1 MPRNTSPAS
10 EFFWRRWAAIRD
22 WDTLDRLVAAIPSGY
37 WTSYGALAEVLG
49 TGARVVGTRLSTHGG
64 PGAYRVLRAD
74 GSVSAGF
81 HWSDGRETRT
91 VREILESEGVEFTG
105 SGRARPGHRLGAAD
119 LEDLLDIAAATEN
132 EEGE

>member
-1 MPRNTSPAS
+1 MRKWVVIS
-10 EFFWRRWAAIRD
+10 D
-22 WDTLDRLVAAIPSGY
+22 WTLLDRLVAAIPPGY

-81 HWSDGRETRT
+81 CWSDPRETRT
-91 VREILESEGVEFTG
+91 VREILESEGVQFTSG
-105 SGRARPGHRLGAAD
+105 GRARPEHRLGPGD
-119 LEDLLDIAAATEN
+119 LEDMLDISAGVER
-132 EEGE
+132 EEGK